1 MTIPENAAP
10 YPVRGRN
17 DRMGSVPQCD
27 QIIPLTPAVR
37 DVHPLGT
44 NLESFDSPLREREKV
59 GHPPL
64 RLPPCADAIEA
75 AGCEGG
81 ISGSDMTARES

>member
-1 MTIPENAAP
+1 MTTPENAAP

-44 NLESFDSPLREREKV
+44 NLESFDSPSPSREREKV
-59 GHPPL
+59 GQPPF
-64 RLPPCADAIEA
+64 EA
-75 AGCEGG
+75 AALRGC
-81 ISGSDMTARES
+81 D